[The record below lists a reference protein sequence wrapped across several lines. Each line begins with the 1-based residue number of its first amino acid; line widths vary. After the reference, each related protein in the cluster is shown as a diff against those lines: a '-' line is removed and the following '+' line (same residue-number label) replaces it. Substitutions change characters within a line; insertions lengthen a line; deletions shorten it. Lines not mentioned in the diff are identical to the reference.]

1 MWNVG
6 NPVEMFIGREQMYTA
21 DVYIIHNYLM
31 DGETTQHEVV
41 IYGHG
46 GTGKT
51 VMALHYCEHSI
62 G

>member
-41 IYGHG
+41 IYGYG